1 MVKNHRVPFKISYLD
16 HGYSEVIGLFHVKK
30 EELVLEFEQNSQFT
44 EGTGSGLQ
52 EIFLPLAEIE
62 SVQYRKKWIG
72 AVIEIEARSMR
83 LLKEVP
89 GAEQG
94 HCELKIKRKH
104 RKAAEHAVS
113 TARVLISE
121 HRLKELEE

>member
-16 HGYSEVIGLFHVKK
+16 HGYSEVVGLFHVKK

-44 EGTGSGLQ
+44 EGSSSGVQ
-52 EIFLPLAEIE
+52 EISLPIAEIE
-62 SVQYRKKWIG
+62 SIQFRKKWIG

-83 LLKEVP
+83 LLNRVP

-94 HCELKIKRKH
+94 RCELKIKRKH
-104 RKAAEHAVS
+104 RKEAEHAVS

-121 HRLKELEE
+121 HRLEELEE